1 MHKLFCF
8 LMLVLMVSLQAQELQ
23 CEVVVNSDRVS
34 NANPQVFVTLQK
46 AVSEFV
52 NNTRWTNK
60 VYKQN
65 ERILCSMYI
74 NVSEYADNAFK
85 ASIQVQASR
94 PVYNSNYLSPIFN
107 YNDVDFDFRY
117 IEFENLFFNPNTF
130 DSNLVSVLA
139 FYSYMILGIDADS
152 YSMLGGTNY
161 FDVAENIV
169 VVAQSSGYKGWAQSG
184 GNQNRYF
191 LVNDMITPTF
201 APMRE
206 GFYQYHALG
215 LDKMADDLK
224 VGKEGVKA
232 ALATISKVHVVRP
245 NAFLPRVFFDA
256 KSDEIVALFS
266 GGPTISTGEMVE
278 TLNRMSPTNISK
290 WSKIR

>member
-1 MHKLFCF
+1 MHKLVCF
-8 LMLVLMVSLQAQELQ
+8 LMLFLMGSLQAQELQ
-23 CEVVVNSDRVS
+23 CEVVVNSDRVT
-34 NANPQVFVTLQK
+34 NANPQIFVTLQK

-52 NNTRWTNK
+52 NNSRWTNK

-94 PVYNSNYLSPIFN
+94 PVYNSNYLSPLFN
-107 YNDVDFDFRY
+107 YNDIDFDFRY

-161 FDVAENIV
+161 YDVAENIV
-169 VVAQSSGYKGWAQSG
+169 VVAQSSGYKGWTQSG
-184 GNQNRYF
+184 GNQNRFF

-201 APMRE
+201 SPMRE

-224 VGKEGVKA
+224 TGKEGVKA
-232 ALATISKVHVVRP
+232 SLSTISKVHVVRP

-266 GGPTISTGEMVE
+266 GGPTVQTAEMVE

>member
-1 MHKLFCF
+1 MRKLVCYLLLF
-8 LMLVLMVSLQAQELQ
+8 LMGALQAQELQ
-23 CEVVVNSDRVS
+23 CEVIVNSDRVT

-74 NVSEYADNAFK
+74 NVSEYADNAFR

-94 PVYNSNYLSPIFN
+94 PVYNSNYLTPIFN

-117 IEFENLFFNPNTF
+117 IEFENLFYNPNSF

-139 FYSYMILGIDADS
+139 FYAYMILGIDADS
-152 YSMLGGTNY
+152 YGMLEGTNY
-161 FDVAENIV
+161 FDNAENIV

-184 GNQNRYF
+184 GNQNRFF

-201 APMRE
+201 SPMRE

-215 LDKMADDLK
+215 LDRMADDLK
-224 VGKEGVKA
+224 VGKEGIKT
-232 ALATISKVHVVRP
+232 ALATISKVHIVRP

-266 GGPTISTGEMVE
+266 GGPPVQTAELVE
-278 TLNRMSPTNISK
+278 TLNRMSPTNTSK

>member
-1 MHKLFCF
+1 MLF
-8 LMLVLMVSLQAQELQ
+8 LLGSLNAQELQ
-23 CEVVVNSDRVS
+23 CEVVVNSDRVT
-34 NANPQVFVTLQK
+34 NANPQIFVNLQK

-52 NNTRWTNK
+52 NNSRWTNK

-94 PVYNSNYLSPIFN
+94 PVYNSNYLSPLFN
-107 YNDVDFDFRY
+107 YNDIDFDFRY
-117 IEFENLFFNPNTF
+117 IEFENLFFNPNSF

-152 YSMLGGTNY
+152 YSMLGGSNY
-161 FDVAENIV
+161 YDVAENIV
-169 VVAQSSGYKGWAQSG
+169 VVAQSSGYKGWVQSG
-184 GNQNRYF
+184 GNQNRFF

-201 APMRE
+201 SPMRE

-224 VGKEGVKA
+224 AGKESVKA
-232 ALATISKVHVVRP
+232 SLSTISKVHTVRP

-256 KSDEIVALFS
+256 KSDEIVDLFS
-266 GGPTISTGEMVE
+266 GGPTVQTAELVE
-278 TLNRMSPTNISK
+278 ILNRMSPTNISK

>member
-1 MHKLFCF
+1 MRKLVCYLLLF
-8 LMLVLMVSLQAQELQ
+8 LTGALQAQELQ
-23 CEVVVNSDRVS
+23 CEVIVNSDRVT

-74 NVSEYADNAFK
+74 NVSEYADNAFR

-94 PVYNSNYLSPIFN
+94 PVYNSNYLTPIFN

-117 IEFENLFFNPNTF
+117 IEFENLFYNPNSF

-152 YSMLGGTNY
+152 YSMLDGTNY
-161 FDVAENIV
+161 FDSAENIV
-169 VVAQSSGYKGWAQSG
+169 VVAQTSGYKGWAQSG
-184 GNQNRYF
+184 GNQNRFF

-201 APMRE
+201 SPMRE

-215 LDKMADDLK
+215 LDRMADDLK
-224 VGKEGVKA
+224 VGKEGVKT
-232 ALATISKVHVVRP
+232 ALATISKVHIVRP

-266 GGPTISTGEMVE
+266 GGPPVQTAELVE

>member
-1 MHKLFCF
+1 MRKLVCYIVLF
-8 LMLVLMVSLQAQELQ
+8 LMGSLQAQELQ
-23 CEVVVNSDRVS
+23 CEVTVNSDRVT

-52 NNTRWTNK
+52 NNTRWTTK
-60 VYKQN
+60 LYKQN
-65 ERILCSMYI
+65 ERILCSMFI
-74 NVSEYADNAFK
+74 NVSEYADNNFK

-94 PVYNSNYLSPIFN
+94 PVYNSNYLTTIFN

-152 YSMLGGTNY
+152 YSMLEGTNY
-161 FDVAENIV
+161 FDSAENIV
-169 VVAQSSGYKGWAQSG
+169 AVAQTSGVKGWAQSG
-184 GNQNRYF
+184 GNQNRFF

-201 APMRE
+201 SPIRE
-206 GFYQYHALG
+206 CIYQYHALG

-224 VGKEGVKA
+224 AGKEGIKS
-232 ALATISKVHVVRP
+232 ALATLSKVHAVRP
-245 NAFLPRVFFDA
+245 NAFLARVFFDA

-266 GGPTISTGEMVE
+266 GGPPVQTAELVE

>member
-1 MHKLFCF
+1 
-8 LMLVLMVSLQAQELQ
+8 
-23 CEVVVNSDRVS
+23 
-34 NANPQVFVTLQK
+34 
-46 AVSEFV
+46 
-52 NNTRWTNK
+52 
-60 VYKQN
+60 
-65 ERILCSMYI
+65 MYI

-94 PVYNSNYLSPIFN
+94 PVYNSNYLSPLFN
-107 YNDVDFDFRY
+107 YNDIDFDFRY
-117 IEFENLFFNPNTF
+117 IEFENLFFNPNSF

-152 YSMLGGTNY
+152 YSMLGGSNY
-161 FDVAENIV
+161 YDVAENIV
-169 VVAQSSGYKGWAQSG
+169 VVAQSSGYKGWVQSG
-184 GNQNRYF
+184 GNQNRFF

-201 APMRE
+201 SPMRE

-224 VGKEGVKA
+224 AGKESVKA
-232 ALATISKVHVVRP
+232 SLSTISKVHTVRP

-256 KSDEIVALFS
+256 KSDEIVDLFS
-266 GGPTISTGEMVE
+266 GGPTVQTAELVE
-278 TLNRMSPTNISK
+278 ILNRMSPTNISK

>member
-1 MHKLFCF
+1 MHKLVCF
-8 LMLVLMVSLQAQELQ
+8 LMLVLIGSLQAQELQ

-94 PVYNSNYLSPIFN
+94 PVFNSNYLTPIFN

>member
-1 MHKLFCF
+1 MHKLVCF
-8 LMLVLMVSLQAQELQ
+8 LMLFLGSSLHAQELQ
-23 CEVVVNSDRVS
+23 CEVVVNSDRVT
-34 NANPQVFVTLQK
+34 NANPQIFVTLQK

-74 NVSEYADNAFK
+74 NVAEYADNAFK

-107 YNDVDFDFRY
+107 YNDIDFDFRY
-117 IEFENLFFNPNTF
+117 IEFENMFFNPNTF
-130 DSNLVSVLA
+130 DSNLISVLA

-152 YSMLGGTNY
+152 YTLEGGTNY
-161 FDVAENIV
+161 FDIAENIV
-169 VVAQSSGYKGWAQSG
+169 VVAQSSGYKGWTQSA
-184 GNQNRYF
+184 GNQNRFF

-201 APMRE
+201 GPMRE
-206 GFYQYHALG
+206 GFYQYHAQG

-224 VGKEGVKA
+224 AGKEGIKT
-232 ALATISKVHVVRP
+232 ALSTISKVHVVRP

-266 GGPTISTGEMVE
+266 GGPPVQTAEMVE

>member
-1 MHKLFCF
+1 MRKQICF
-8 LMLVLMVSLQAQELQ
+8 LMLFLLGSLQAQELQ
-23 CEVVVNSDRVS
+23 CEVVVNSDRVT
-34 NANPQVFVTLQK
+34 NANPQIFVTLQK
-46 AVSEFV
+46 SLSEFV

-60 VYKQN
+60 IYKQN
-65 ERILCSMYI
+65 ERISCSMYI
-74 NVSEYADNAFK
+74 NVAEYADNSFK

-94 PVYNSNYLSPIFN
+94 PIFNSNYSSPIFN
-107 YNDVDFDFRY
+107 YNDTDFDFRY
-117 IEFENLFFNPNTF
+117 VEFENLFFNPNTF

-152 YSMLGGTNY
+152 YTLEGGTSY
-161 FDVAENIV
+161 FETAENIV
-169 VVAQSSGYKGWAQSG
+169 IVAQSSGYKGWTQSA

-191 LVNDMITPTF
+191 LVNDMITPTYY
-201 APMRE
+201 PIRE

-224 VGKEGVKA
+224 TGKEGVKA
-232 ALATISKVHVVRP
+232 ALATIAKVHVVRP

-266 GGPTISTGEMVE
+266 GGPMIQTAEMVE

-290 WSKIR
+290 WSKIK

>member
-1 MHKLFCF
+1 MLF
-8 LMLVLMVSLQAQELQ
+8 LMGSLQAQELQ
-23 CEVVVNSDRVS
+23 CEVVVNSDRVT
-34 NANPQVFVTLQK
+34 NANPQIFVTLQK

-52 NNTRWTNK
+52 NNSRWTNK

-94 PVYNSNYLSPIFN
+94 PVYNSNYLSPLFN
-107 YNDVDFDFRY
+107 YNDIDFDFRY

-161 FDVAENIV
+161 YDVAENIV
-169 VVAQSSGYKGWAQSG
+169 VVAQSSGYKGWTQSG
-184 GNQNRYF
+184 GNQNRFF

-201 APMRE
+201 SPMRE

-224 VGKEGVKA
+224 TGKEGVKA
-232 ALATISKVHVVRP
+232 SLSTISKVHVVRP

-266 GGPTISTGEMVE
+266 GGPTVQTAEMVE

>member
-1 MHKLFCF
+1 MGA
-8 LMLVLMVSLQAQELQ
+8 LQAQELQ
-23 CEVVVNSDRVS
+23 CEVIVNSDRVT

-74 NVSEYADNAFK
+74 NVSEYADNAFR

-94 PVYNSNYLSPIFN
+94 PVYNSNYLTPIFN

-117 IEFENLFFNPNTF
+117 IEFENLFYNPNSF

-139 FYSYMILGIDADS
+139 FYAYMILGIDADS
-152 YSMLGGTNY
+152 YGMLEGTNY
-161 FDVAENIV
+161 FDNAENIV

-184 GNQNRYF
+184 GNQNRFF

-201 APMRE
+201 SPMRE

-215 LDKMADDLK
+215 LDRMADDLK
-224 VGKEGVKA
+224 VGKEGIKT
-232 ALATISKVHVVRP
+232 ALATISKVHIVRP

-266 GGPTISTGEMVE
+266 GGPPVQTAELVE
-278 TLNRMSPTNISK
+278 TLNRMSPTNTSK

>member
-1 MHKLFCF
+1 MHKLVCF
-8 LMLVLMVSLQAQELQ
+8 LMLFFGVSFQAQELQ
-23 CEVVVNSDRVS
+23 CEVVVNSDRVT
-34 NANPQVFVTLQK
+34 NANPQIFVTLQK

-107 YNDVDFDFRY
+107 YNDVEFDFRY
-117 IEFENLFFNPNTF
+117 IEFENMFFNENSF
-130 DSNLVSVLA
+130 DSNLISVLA

-152 YSMLGGTNY
+152 YTLEGGTNY
-161 FDVAENIV
+161 FDIAENIV
-169 VVAQSSGYKGWAQSG
+169 VVAQSSGYKGWTQSG
-184 GNQNRYF
+184 GNQNRFF

-201 APMRE
+201 RPMRE
-206 GFYQYHALG
+206 GFYQYHVLG

-232 ALATISKVHVVRP
+232 SLLTISKVHIVRP

-266 GGPTISTGEMVE
+266 GGPTIQTAEMVE
-278 TLNRMSPTNISK
+278 TLNRMSPTNIAK

>member
-1 MHKLFCF
+1 MRKLVCY
-8 LMLVLMVSLQAQELQ
+8 LVLFLVGSLQAQELQ
-23 CEVVVNSDRVS
+23 CEVVVNSDRVT

-94 PVYNSNYLSPIFN
+94 PVYNSNYLTPIFN
-107 YNDVDFDFRY
+107 YNDIDFDFRY

-152 YSMLGGTNY
+152 YSMLGGTNH
-161 FDVAENIV
+161 FDSAENIV

-201 APMRE
+201 GPMRE

-224 VGKEGVKA
+224 GGKEGIKT

-266 GGPTISTGEMVE
+266 GGPTIQTGEMVE
-278 TLNRMSPTNISK
+278 ILNRMSPTNISK

>member
-1 MHKLFCF
+1 MRKLVCYLLLF
-8 LMLVLMVSLQAQELQ
+8 LTGALQAQELQ
-23 CEVVVNSDRVS
+23 CEVIVNSDRVT

-74 NVSEYADNAFK
+74 NVSEYADNAFR

-94 PVYNSNYLSPIFN
+94 PVYNSNYLTPIFN

-117 IEFENLFFNPNTF
+117 IEFENLFYNPNSF

-139 FYSYMILGIDADS
+139 FYAYMILGIDADS
-152 YSMLGGTNY
+152 YGMLEGTNY
-161 FDVAENIV
+161 FDNAENIV

-184 GNQNRYF
+184 GNQNRFF

-201 APMRE
+201 SPMRE

-215 LDKMADDLK
+215 LDRMADDLK
-224 VGKEGVKA
+224 VGKEGIKT

-266 GGPTISTGEMVE
+266 GGPPVQTAELIE

>member
-1 MHKLFCF
+1 MRKLVCYLLLF
-8 LMLVLMVSLQAQELQ
+8 LTGALQAQELQ
-23 CEVVVNSDRVS
+23 CEVIVNSDRVT

-74 NVSEYADNAFK
+74 NVSEYADNAFR

-94 PVYNSNYLSPIFN
+94 PVYNSNYLTPIFN

-117 IEFENLFFNPNTF
+117 IEFENLFYNPNSF

-139 FYSYMILGIDADS
+139 FYAYMILGIDADS
-152 YSMLGGTNY
+152 YGMLEGTNY
-161 FDVAENIV
+161 FDNAENIV

-184 GNQNRYF
+184 GNQNRFF

-201 APMRE
+201 SPMRE

-215 LDKMADDLK
+215 LDRMADDLK
-224 VGKEGVKA
+224 VGKEGIKT

-266 GGPTISTGEMVE
+266 GGPPVQTAELVE

>member
-1 MHKLFCF
+1 MHKLVCF
-8 LMLVLMVSLQAQELQ
+8 LLLLLGSSLQAQELQ
-23 CEVVVNSDRVS
+23 CEVVVNSDRVT
-34 NANPQVFVTLQK
+34 NANPQIFVTLQK

-74 NVSEYADNAFK
+74 NVAEYADNAFK

-117 IEFENLFFNPNTF
+117 IEFENMFFNENTF
-130 DSNLVSVLA
+130 DSNLISVLA

-152 YSMLGGTNY
+152 YTLEGGTNY
-161 FDVAENIV
+161 FDIAENIV
-169 VVAQSSGYKGWAQSG
+169 VVAQSSGYKGWTQSG
-184 GNQNRYF
+184 GNQNRFF

-201 APMRE
+201 SPMRE

-224 VGKEGVKA
+224 GGKEGIKTA
-232 ALATISKVHVVRP
+232 IATISKVHVVRP

-278 TLNRMSPTNISK
+278 ILNRMSPTNISK

>member
-1 MHKLFCF
+1 MHKLVCF
-8 LMLVLMVSLQAQELQ
+8 LMLFLMSSLQAQELQ
-23 CEVVVNSDRVS
+23 CEVVVNSDRVT
-34 NANPQVFVTLQK
+34 NANPQIFVTLQK

-52 NNTRWTNK
+52 NNSRWTNK

-107 YNDVDFDFRY
+107 YNDIDFDFRY

-161 FDVAENIV
+161 YDVAENIV
-169 VVAQSSGYKGWAQSG
+169 VVAQSSGYKGWTQSG
-184 GNQNRYF
+184 GNQNRFF

-201 APMRE
+201 SPMRE

-224 VGKEGVKA
+224 TGKEGVKT
-232 ALATISKVHVVRP
+232 ALSTISKVHVVRP

-266 GGPTISTGEMVE
+266 GGPTVQTAEMVE

>member
-1 MHKLFCF
+1 MRKLVCYLLLF
-8 LMLVLMVSLQAQELQ
+8 LMGALQAQELQ
-23 CEVVVNSDRVS
+23 CEVIVNSDRVT

-60 VYKQN
+60 VYNQN

-74 NVSEYADNAFK
+74 NVSEYADNAFR

-94 PVYNSNYLSPIFN
+94 PVYNSNYLTPIFN

-117 IEFENLFFNPNTF
+117 IEFENLFYNPNSF

-139 FYSYMILGIDADS
+139 FYAYMILGIDADS
-152 YSMLGGTNY
+152 YGMLEGTNY
-161 FDVAENIV
+161 FDNAENIV

-184 GNQNRYF
+184 GNQNRFF

-201 APMRE
+201 SPMRE

-215 LDKMADDLK
+215 LDRMADDLK
-224 VGKEGVKA
+224 VGKEGIKT
-232 ALATISKVHVVRP
+232 ALTTISKVHIVRP

-266 GGPTISTGEMVE
+266 GGPPVQTAELVE
-278 TLNRMSPTNISK
+278 TLKRMSPTNTSK